1 MSKGLK
7 TASLLILAIGL
18 IWVFTSSFK
27 TDPLTKEQAIVLA
40 EQFVIDNGYTN
51 LPADK
56 SKLSYELFDS
66 NENNVDSILKRRY
79 NSLHPKA
86 FCITERNNRWDIGFL
101 STGVDLSKLDS
112 IQFQSNLT
120 GRAIIV
126 MRNGKEIRIAHKTPL
141 FSLFEKL

>member
-27 TDPLTKEQAIVLA
+27 TDPLTKEQAIELA